1 MSENLN
7 ENIPVTPSE
16 PTPEPIAE
24 PVAEPV
30 AEPTAA
36 PAEAPTNANPLFTQT
51 PTVPKF
57 HYKSPMYVPSLVL
70 GILSIIFALLI
81 AIIGDILGIIGISLA
96 VSRRW
101 EYNVTA
107 GMILSI
113 VGLVL
118 AILNHILAFIILAGG

>member
-1 MSENLN
+1 M
-7 ENIPVTPSE
+7 VPSE
-16 PTPEPIAE
+16 SCP
-24 PVAEPV
+24 EPV
-30 AEPTAA
+30 AEPTPVASA
-36 PAEAPTNANPLFTQT
+36 NTNPLFAQT
-51 PTVPKF
+51 PTAPKVV
-57 HYKSPMYVPSLVL
+57 YKTPMYIPSLVL